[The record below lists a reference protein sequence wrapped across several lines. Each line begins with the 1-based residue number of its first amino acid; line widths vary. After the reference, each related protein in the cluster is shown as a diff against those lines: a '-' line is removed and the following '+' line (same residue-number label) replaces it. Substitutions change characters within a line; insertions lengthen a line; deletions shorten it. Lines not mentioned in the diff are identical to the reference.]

1 MPVSASVTL
10 LVSSSIAPLTT
21 SANRPKVMRYRGKA
35 MKRATGLMIELT
47 SARTSPTTS
56 RLAIIARVVGAPGT
70 LIPDSSF
77 TASHNPAA
85 FPIVRAK
92 RSMAPSWQAHLC
104 ESREAVFAGGPVR
117 RAPRRSDGGPVRR
130 VVGGPTARTQVPMAR
145 PRIQ

>member
-1 MPVSASVTL
+1 MSDRLA
-10 LVSSSIAPLTT
+10 IEYFI
-21 SANRPKVMRYRGKA
+21 ANRPKVMRYRGKA

-56 RLAIIARVVGAPGT
+56 RLATIARVVGAPGT

-104 ESREAVFAGGPVR
+104 KSHEAASSR
-117 RAPRRSDGGPVRR
+117 RA
-130 VVGGPTARTQVPMAR
+130 VPPPGRALGLR
-145 PRIQ
+145 HRIIS